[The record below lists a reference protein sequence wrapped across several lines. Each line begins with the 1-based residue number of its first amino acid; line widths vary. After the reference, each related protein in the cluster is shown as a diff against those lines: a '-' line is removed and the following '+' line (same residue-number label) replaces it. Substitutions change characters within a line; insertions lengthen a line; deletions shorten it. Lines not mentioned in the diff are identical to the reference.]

1 MFNMIKQIFSPANK
15 DLRKKIYFTLFCL
28 FLFKIGTAIVV
39 PGVDNENLNVGFLEL
54 LDMMGGGAM
63 ANFSIFALG
72 VMPYIT
78 ASIVMQLLQMDIVPY
93 FTELSKQGQTGRNK
107 INQITRILGII
118 LAFVQGYM
126 FSFTFI
132 PNGEVMDYLEVSL
145 VLTAG
150 TSFLLWIGDRITT
163 KGLGNG
169 VSMIIMAGIL
179 ATTPYM
185 LTEAWGTLVDMTTTQ
200 STFLGIITFALFV
213 LLYIAIILGILY
225 VQLAE
230 RRIPVQYAN
239 KSNNSRMTKQSY
251 MPFRLNSAGVIPV
264 IFASAL
270 ISVPALIAQFSKNDG
285 WVSFVNKWL
294 SLSSTTGFILF
305 IIFIV
310 AFTYF
315 YTFVTIKPKELSEN
329 LQKQGGY
336 IPGVRPGE
344 ETTTYVTKVINRITI
359 VGAIF
364 LAIIAGLPY
373 VFGAISTLPTSVKLG
388 GTGLMIVVSVVLECY
403 KQLESNL
410 ISRSYKSKRG
420 IRA

>member
-1 MFNMIKQIFSPANK
+1 MFKAFKQIFSPANK
-15 DLRKKIYFTLFCL
+15 DLRKKIWYTLACL

-39 PGVDNENLNVGFLEL
+39 PGVDNENLNVGFLQL

-63 ANFSIFALG
+63 QNFSIFALG

-78 ASIVMQLLQMDIVPY
+78 ASIVMQLLQMDIIPY
-93 FTELSKQGQTGRNK
+93 FTELAKQGQTGRNK

-126 FSFTFI
+126 FSFAFM

-150 TSFLLWIGDRITT
+150 TAFLLWVGDRITT

-169 VSMIIMAGIL
+169 ISMIIMAGIL
-179 ATTPYM
+179 ASTPYM
-185 LTEAWGTLVDMTTTQ
+185 FTEAWGALVDTTTTQ
-200 STFLGIITFALFV
+200 STFLGVITFVLFV
-213 LLYIAIILGILY
+213 LVYVAVILGVLY

-239 KSNNSRMTKQSY
+239 KTNSSKNAKQTY
-251 MPFRLNSAGVIPV
+251 MPFKINSAGVIPV

-270 ISVPALIAQFSKNDG
+270 ISVPALIAQFAKNDA
-285 WVSFVNKWL
+285 WMAFVNKWL
-294 SLSSTTGFILF
+294 SLSSVTGFILF
-305 IIFIV
+305 IVFIIL
-310 AFTYF
+310 FSYF
-315 YTFVTIKPKELSEN
+315 YTFITIKPKELSEN
-329 LQKQGGY
+329 LQKNGGY

-344 ETTTYVTKVINRITI
+344 ETEEYVTRVINRITI
-359 VGAIF
+359 VGSLF
-364 LAIIAGLPY
+364 LALIAGLPY
-373 VFGAISTLPTSVKLG
+373 IFGAISTLPTNVSLG
-388 GTGLMIVVSVVLECY
+388 GTGLIIVVGVVLECY

-410 ISRSYKSKRG
+410 ISRSYKSR
-420 IRA
+420 RSN

>member
-1 MFNMIKQIFSPANK
+1 MKTLKQIFSPANK
-15 DLRKKIYFTLFCL
+15 DLRKKHLFTFFCL
-28 FLFKIGTAIVV
+28 FIFKVGTAIVV
-39 PGVDNENLNVGFLEL
+39 PGVENENLNVGFLKL

-63 ANFSIFALG
+63 QNFSIFALG

-78 ASIVMQLLQMDIVPY
+78 ASIVMQLLQMDIIPY

-118 LAFVQGYM
+118 LAFIQGYM
-126 FSFTFI
+126 FSFAFMHDGT
-132 PNGEVMDYLEVSL
+132 VVDYLEVSL

-150 TSFLLWIGDRITT
+150 TAFLLWIGDQITM
-163 KGLGNG
+163 KGIGNG

-179 ATTPYM
+179 ASIPYAF
-185 LTEAWGTLVDMTTTQ
+185 TEAWKTLVDTANTQ
-200 STFLGIITFALFV
+200 TIFLGVISFSLFV
-213 LLYIAIILGILY
+213 LVYIGIMLGVLY

-230 RRIPVQYAN
+230 RRVPVQYAN
-239 KSNNSRMTKQSY
+239 KSNSSLGGKGTY

-270 ISVPALIAQFSKNDG
+270 ISVPALIAQFSKNDA
-285 WVSFVNKWL
+285 WMAFVNKWL
-294 SLSSTTGFILF
+294 SLSSVPGFILF
-305 IIFIV
+305 IIFVI

-329 LQKQGGY
+329 LQKNGGY

-344 ETTTYVTKVINRITI
+344 ETEKYVSKVLIRITV
-359 VGAIF
+359 VGSIF
-364 LAIIAGLPY
+364 LAVIAGLPY
-373 VFGAISTLPTSVKLG
+373 VFGAFTTLPTSVRMG
-388 GTGLMIVVSVVLECY
+388 GTGLMIVVSVILEAY

-410 ISRSYKSKRG
+410 ITRSYKSR
-420 IRA
+420 RAR